1 MKSVTIKQYNSSIKE
16 EWDSFIAD
24 NNPFTFLFYRDYMDY
39 HSDRFI
45 DYSLM
50 IFQDKDLVALFPA
63 NITNKKE
70 IYSHQ
75 GLSYGGLIYNSTK
88 LHATTEKA
96 IYQAILE
103 YYQTALITKI
113 FIKIPPH
120 FYGFYT
126 ERQINAL
133 SAIGAKVQKS
143 FLAMAAK
150 MELPFKIHKS
160 KLKRY
165 RKNNKTN
172 EFTVLE
178 NNDFKAFWT
187 QVLVPCLKQKHKATP
202 VHELSEI
209 ISLHNSFPNNI
220 IQWNVYYEN
229 KIIAGITLFLK
240 NNIIRS
246 QYGATRLGYESLA
259 PLDYLY
265 IYLFEFYH
273 AKGIKFFDMGS
284 IPPKNDL
291 TFPKGLVNY
300 KKELGCDTYVQ
311 DQYAIFYA
319 D

>member
-1 MKSVTIKQYNSSIKE
+1 
-16 EWDSFIAD
+16 
-24 NNPFTFLFYRDYMDY
+24 
-39 HSDRFI
+39 
-45 DYSLM
+45 M
-50 IFQDKDLVALFPA
+50 IFQDKNLVALFPA
-63 NITNKKE
+63 NIRNKKE
-70 IYSHQ
+70 IYSHL

-88 LHATTEKA
+88 LHTSTEKA
-96 IYQAILE
+96 IFQAILG
-103 YYQTALITKI
+103 YYKTVSITKI
-113 FIKIPPH
+113 FIKIPPR

-126 ERQINAL
+126 GRQINAL

-150 MELPFKIHKS
+150 MEPPFKIHKS

-172 EFTVLE
+172 EFTVLA
-178 NNDFKAFWT
+178 NNDFKTFWT
-187 QVLVPCLKQKHKATP
+187 QVLIPCLKQKHKAKP
-202 VHELSEI
+202 VHEFSEI

-220 IQWNVYYEN
+220 IQWNLYYEN

-240 NNIIRS
+240 NSIIRS
-246 QYGATRLGYESLA
+246 QYGATKLGYESLA

-284 IPPKNDL
+284 IPPNNDL
-291 TFPKGLVNY
+291 TFPEGLVNY
-300 KKELGCDTYVQ
+300 KKELGCDTYAQ